1 MRRDERKRTG
11 ARGVS
16 NYQQE
21 TIMKDYFSDEDQDLL
36 TEMWDLFFENID
48 PEDHE
53 DAAFCV
59 VNHLLRRQ
67 AWYGTIHWSRN
78 EAEQM
83 LLERHGLVDKN
94 LWLKVC
100 LSDAVYE
107 FQEKMQSLAE
117 EHLEKAIDEIVA
129 TSAHEKPHNS

>member
-16 NYQQE
+16 NHQQE
-21 TIMKDYFSDEDQDLL
+21 TIMNDYFSDEDQDLL

-107 FQEKMQSLAE
+107 FQQKMQSLAE
-117 EHLEKAIDEIVA
+117 EHLTKAIDEIVV
-129 TSAHEKPHNS
+129 TGAHEKPRNS

>member
-1 MRRDERKRTG
+1 
-11 ARGVS
+11 
-16 NYQQE
+16 
-21 TIMKDYFSDEDQDLL
+21 MKDYFSDEDQELL

-78 EAEQM
+78 EPEQM
-83 LLERHGLVDKN
+83 LLERHGMVEKN

-107 FQEKMQSLAE
+107 FQQKMQSLAE
-117 EHLEKAIDEIVA
+117 EYLERAIDEIVV
-129 TSAHEKPHNS
+129 TGAHEKPRNS

>member
-16 NYQQE
+16 SYQQE
-21 TIMKDYFSDEDQDLL
+21 TIMKDYFSDEDQELL

-107 FQEKMQSLAE
+107 FQQKMQSLAE
-117 EHLEKAIDEIVA
+117 EHLTKAIDEIVV
-129 TSAHEKPHNS
+129 TGAHEKPRNS

>member
-67 AWYGTIHWSRN
+67 EWYGTIHWSRN

-83 LLERHGLVDKN
+83 LLERHGPVDKN

-107 FQEKMQSLAE
+107 FQQKMQSLAE
-117 EHLEKAIDEIVA
+117 EHLAKAIDEIVV
-129 TSAHEKPHNS
+129 TGAHEKPHNS

>member
-1 MRRDERKRTG
+1 M
-11 ARGVS
+11 
-16 NYQQE
+16 N
-21 TIMKDYFSDEDQDLL
+21 DYFSDEDHELL

-48 PEDHE
+48 PKDHE
-53 DAAFCV
+53 PAALSV

-83 LLERHGLVDKN
+83 LLERHGMVEKN

-107 FQEKMQSLAE
+107 FQQKLQSLAE
-117 EHLEKAIDEIVA
+117 EYLERAIDEIA
-129 TSAHEKPHNS
+129 LTSSHNERKAS

>member
-1 MRRDERKRTG
+1 MH
-11 ARGVS
+11 
-16 NYQQE
+16 
-21 TIMKDYFSDEDQDLL
+21 DYFSDEDQELL

-83 LLERHGLVDKN
+83 LLERYGLAEKN

-107 FQEKMQSLAE
+107 FQQKMQSLAE
-117 EHLEKAIDEIVA
+117 EHLTKAIDEIVV
-129 TSAHEKPHNS
+129 TGAHEKPRNS

>member
-21 TIMKDYFSDEDQDLL
+21 TSMKDYFSDEDQDLL

-107 FQEKMQSLAE
+107 FQQKMQSLAE
-117 EHLEKAIDEIVA
+117 EHLTKAIDEIVV
-129 TSAHEKPHNS
+129 TGAHEKPRNS

>member
-1 MRRDERKRTG
+1 
-11 ARGVS
+11 
-16 NYQQE
+16 
-21 TIMKDYFSDEDQDLL
+21 MKDYFSDEDQDLL

-107 FQEKMQSLAE
+107 FQQKMQSLAE
-117 EHLEKAIDEIVA
+117 EHLTKAIDEIVV
-129 TSAHEKPHNS
+129 TGAHEKPRNS

>member
-16 NYQQE
+16 SYQQE
-21 TIMKDYFSDEDQDLL
+21 TIMKDYFSDEDQELL

-53 DAAFCV
+53 AAALSV

-67 AWYGTIHWSRN
+67 AWYGTIYWSRD
-78 EAEQM
+78 EAAH
-83 LLERHGLVDKN
+83 LLFERHGMVEKN

-107 FQEKMQSLAE
+107 FQQKMQSLAE
-117 EHLEKAIDEIVA
+117 EYLERAIDEIA
-129 TSAHEKPHNS
+129 STSRPNERKTS

>member
-1 MRRDERKRTG
+1 MRRDERTRTG

-16 NYQQE
+16 NYRQE

-107 FQEKMQSLAE
+107 FQQKMQSLAE
-117 EHLEKAIDEIVA
+117 EYLEKAIDEIVA
-129 TSAHEKPHNS
+129 TGAHEKPHNS

>member
-1 MRRDERKRTG
+1 MRRDERKRSG

-83 LLERHGLVDKN
+83 LLERHGLVDEN

-100 LSDAVYE
+100 LSSAVYE
-107 FQEKMQSLAE
+107 FQQKMQSLAE
-117 EHLEKAIDEIVA
+117 EHLEKAIDEIAA
-129 TSAHEKPHNS
+129 TGAHEKPHNS